1 MLTESKKRKT
11 GDHFYKLLGEGR
23 SSSKKKQVIEAKES
37 NPLLLSSDAFNYKDN
52 ESYSSLIQ
60 MLKNDL
66 MQIQE
71 MINNNAQDIK
81 VFKLLSKAPGLSK
94 KLSEIEEQKSI
105 SHLIDKIN
113 EDSKKYEK
121 IKKLYNCSDH
131 KQLTQKIFVELC
143 FNELLLKKIYDFF
156 ILMKLS
162 LHKDDTYQE
171 SLSKIISIKSFVDK
185 TIDTINTFNNKNN
198 NADDK
203 HNNKKIYDIIL
214 KINMIQELLDI
225 EKKINKIPDYIKNI
239 IKIITEYFK
248 KNNENIIQKINS
260 ENNNTDYQINI
271 IELENKSEIEKSEEI
286 HKELIDIIGKY
297 KSKYNEQS
305 KKVEDLMNDIQEK
318 DKIIKS
324 MNENQNNDILNIK
337 KELENEK
344 KAILEKIAQTNEKY
358 DQIEKEYNLLKEE
371 NNKLLQELNQYKEKD
386 KNNIDNNID
395 KEKDLK
401 EKDEKIENLEKTN
414 KDLNNKS
421 EELNNKIKELNT
433 KINELNDTIKKLNE
447 KINELEQKKNNNKN
461 IDINKVIKDSEIT
474 NIINNYEKQLKQ
486 IGNELI
492 NKYMKEIKELEKQLK
507 SVEYKYELSVL
518 ERESLK
524 KEINHLKK
532 NKYDPD
538 SYEQVLKEQFE
549 TMRNA
554 FTLKIENLNDEL
566 NDIKKNS
573 RTQIYQLKLELEE
586 NVKLKNNF
594 LKQIISLQSQ
604 LESLESLNK

>member
-1 MLTESKKRKT
+1 MITESKKKKT

-23 SSSKKKQVIEAKES
+23 SASKKKQVIEAKDNNS
-37 NPLLLSSDAFNYKDN
+37 LLLSEDSSFNYKDN

-60 MLKNDL
+60 MLKSDL

-105 SHLIDKIN
+105 SNLIDKIT

-162 LHKDDTYQE
+162 LHKDDSYQE
-171 SLSKIISIKSFVDK
+171 SLSKIISIKSFIDK
-185 TIDTINTFNNKNN
+185 TIDTINIKNNNKKNDDSNKNN
-198 NADDK
+198 N
-203 HNNKKIYDIIL
+203 KKINDILL
-214 KINMIQELLDI
+214 KINSLQELLKL
-225 EKKINKIPDYIKNI
+225 ENNNNNIPDVIKNLIKIIREYFEKENKNIIQAINNENNNTEYKINI
-239 IKIITEYFK
+239 IKI
-248 KNNENIIQKINS
+248 
-260 ENNNTDYQINI
+260 
-271 IELENKSEIEKSEEI
+271 ENKTEIEKSEII
-286 HKELIDIIGKY
+286 HTELIDIIGKY
-297 KSKYNEQS
+297 KSMYDEQN
-305 KKVEDLMNDIQEK
+305 KKIEDLKNDIKEK
-318 DKIIKS
+318 DKIIESK
-324 MNENQNNDILNIK
+324 NENQNNDILNIK

-344 KAILEKIAQTNEKY
+344 IIILEKIDQSNEKY
-358 DQIEKEYNLLKEE
+358 GQIEKEYNLLKEE
-371 NNKLLQELNQYKEKD
+371 NNKLLQELNLYKEKD
-386 KNNIDNNID
+386 KNDIEKNID
-395 KEKDLK
+395 KEKDIQ
-401 EKDEKIENLEKTN
+401 EKNEKIINLEKIN
-414 KDLNNKS
+414 QDLNNKN
-421 EELNNKIKELNT
+421 EELNSKIKELNE
-433 KINELNDTIKKLNE
+433 IIKKLNE
-447 KINELEQKKNNNKN
+447 KIKELEQNKKKNNN
-461 IDINKVIKDSEIT
+461 IDINKVVNDSEIT
-474 NIINNYEKQLKQ
+474 KIINNYEKQLKQ
-486 IGNELI
+486 IGNDLI
-492 NKYMKEIKELEKQLK
+492 NKYMKEIKELEKKLK

-518 ERESLK
+518 EREKLK
-524 KEINHLKK
+524 KEILHLKK

-538 SYEQVLKEQFE
+538 SYEEVLKEQFE

-554 FTLKIENLNDEL
+554 FTIKVDNLNEEL
-566 NDIKKNS
+566 NDLKMNS

-604 LESLESLNK
+604 LESLNS

>member
-1 MLTESKKRKT
+1 MITESKKKKT

-23 SSSKKKQVIEAKES
+23 SASKKKQVIEAKDNNS
-37 NPLLLSSDAFNYKDN
+37 LLLSEDSSFNYKDN

-60 MLKNDL
+60 MLKSDL

-105 SHLIDKIN
+105 SNLIDKIT

-162 LHKDDTYQE
+162 LHKDDSYQE
-171 SLSKIISIKSFVDK
+171 SLSKIISIKSFIDK
-185 TIDTINTFNNKNN
+185 TIDTINIKNNNKKNDDSNKNN
-198 NADDK
+198 N
-203 HNNKKIYDIIL
+203 KKINDILL
-214 KINMIQELLDI
+214 KINSLQELLKL
-225 EKKINKIPDYIKNI
+225 ENNNNNIPDVIKNLIKIIRQYFEKENKNIIQAINNENNNTEYKINI
-239 IKIITEYFK
+239 IKI
-248 KNNENIIQKINS
+248 
-260 ENNNTDYQINI
+260 
-271 IELENKSEIEKSEEI
+271 ENKTEIEKSEII
-286 HKELIDIIGKY
+286 HTELIDIIGKY
-297 KSKYNEQS
+297 KSMYDEQN
-305 KKVEDLMNDIQEK
+305 KKIEDLKNDIKEK
-318 DKIIKS
+318 DKIIESK
-324 MNENQNNDILNIK
+324 NENQNNDILNIK

-344 KAILEKIAQTNEKY
+344 IIILEKIDQSNEKY
-358 DQIEKEYNLLKEE
+358 GQIEKEYNLLKEE
-371 NNKLLQELNQYKEKD
+371 NNKLLQELNLYKEKD
-386 KNNIDNNID
+386 KNDIEKNID
-395 KEKDLK
+395 KEKDIQ
-401 EKDEKIENLEKTN
+401 EKNEKIINLEKIN
-414 KDLNNKS
+414 QDLNNKN
-421 EELNNKIKELNT
+421 EELNSKIKELNE
-433 KINELNDTIKKLNE
+433 IIKKLNE
-447 KINELEQKKNNNKN
+447 KIKELEQNKKKNNN
-461 IDINKVIKDSEIT
+461 IDINKVVNDSEIT
-474 NIINNYEKQLKQ
+474 KIINNYEKQLKQ
-486 IGNELI
+486 IGNDLI
-492 NKYMKEIKELEKQLK
+492 NKYMKEIKELEKKLK

-518 ERESLK
+518 EREKLK
-524 KEINHLKK
+524 KEILHLKK

-538 SYEQVLKEQFE
+538 SYEEVLKEQFE

-554 FTLKIENLNDEL
+554 FTIKVDNLNEEL
-566 NDIKKNS
+566 NDLKMNS

-604 LESLESLNK
+604 LESLNS